1 MAGLVL
7 YPAVSLRLFL
17 WGSKEHRD
25 TAGLR
30 NIEGWAEEYYP
41 NTSQAPGASVK
52 SCPPPANCFRSP
64 AQPLPPIIHFVQ
76 VGSSQLNESLFA
88 EQTCPLPAPLTGTRP
103 IFFTHPG
110 RERAPKR
117 VPPTPTRGN
126 VNSCRGRLTNAS
138 AYSLNPRKQHT
149 PLYKAR
155 KLQPRRQK
163 RSRRQKSNP
172 RGSCHCPSVESAEAQ
187 AFIDSNQGMA
197 CSHRDTGYRSLG
209 VDEDEEEQHNAEPT
223 LTSETVTGG
232 EKEVTLS
239 EPEPGEAAAAGYVDV
254 VGPNFLDENREG
266 GGGGLEPPQQQEEL
280 APPAAEGPQIVPRNL
295 RRSRTAFT
303 ILQRRELERAFQRT
317 RYPDV
322 FEREVIARRLN
333 LPEAIVQV
341 WFQNRRAKWRRQ
353 QRALMFRNLIPIAL
367 HPHMGITFNGPY
379 QAVPVIRPAW
389 RCVPA
394 VPLAPPVLP
403 GPPLLPPRPP
413 PLPPEPPPLPPGPPP
428 LPPGPPPLPP
438 GPPPLPPGPPPLPPG
453 PPPLPP
459 GPPPL
464 PPGPPPLPP
473 GPPPLP
479 PGPPGM
485 PLPPLPPV
493 PPFAVAPVGI
503 AWGPV
508 INGHFTGPI
517 F

>member
-1 MAGLVL
+1 
-7 YPAVSLRLFL
+7 
-17 WGSKEHRD
+17 
-25 TAGLR
+25 
-30 NIEGWAEEYYP
+30 
-41 NTSQAPGASVK
+41 
-52 SCPPPANCFRSP
+52 
-64 AQPLPPIIHFVQ
+64 
-76 VGSSQLNESLFA
+76 
-88 EQTCPLPAPLTGTRP
+88 
-103 IFFTHPG
+103 
-110 RERAPKR
+110 
-117 VPPTPTRGN
+117 
-126 VNSCRGRLTNAS
+126 
-138 AYSLNPRKQHT
+138 
-149 PLYKAR
+149 
-155 KLQPRRQK
+155 
-163 RSRRQKSNP
+163 
-172 RGSCHCPSVESAEAQ
+172 
-187 AFIDSNQGMA
+187 MA

-209 VDEDEEEQHNAEPT
+209 VDEDEEELHNAEPT
-223 LTSETVTGG
+223 LTSETNRRRGG
-232 EKEVTLS
+232 GYAVRT
-239 EPEPGEAAAAGYVDV
+239 EPGEAAAADYFDA
-254 VGPNFLDENREG
+254 VGPNFLDENRE

-280 APPAAEGPQIVPRNL
+280 APPAAERPQIVPRNL
-295 RRSRTAFT
+295 RRNRTVFT
-303 ILQRRELERAFQRT
+303 ILQLRELERTFQRT

-322 FEREVIARRLN
+322 FAREAIARRLN

-367 HPHMGITFNGPY
+367 RPHVGIILNGPY

-403 GPPLLPPRPP
+403 GPPPLPPRLPLGPP
-413 PLPPEPPPLPPGPPP
+413 PLPPRLPPGPPP

-438 GPPPLPPGPPPLPPG
+438 GPPPLPPRPPLLPPG

-473 GPPPLP
+473 M
-479 PGPPGM
+479 PPGM